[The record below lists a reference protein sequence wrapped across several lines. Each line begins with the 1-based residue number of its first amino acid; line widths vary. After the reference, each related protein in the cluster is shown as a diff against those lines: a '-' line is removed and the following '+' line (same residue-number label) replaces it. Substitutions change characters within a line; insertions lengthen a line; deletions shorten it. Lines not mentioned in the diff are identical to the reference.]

1 MLHFCT
7 EIDFFFF
14 NTSLFSSFLFRHKH
28 VVKNALHS
36 KIYITKF
43 KKKYTGTTFNNNSRL
58 DLCTPLSFSKSKKFQ
73 KTLKPFEIDF
83 FTRFIFINLKN
94 KRLQEVVVKLYS
106 VDFSSI
112 VLYAKLHG
120 YSHRNLINGYK
131 VSALSY

>member
-1 MLHFCT
+1 MHPT
-7 EIDFFFF
+7 EFF
-14 NTSLFSSFLFRHKH
+14 K
-28 VVKNALHS
+28 VKEIS
-36 KIYITKF
+36 KDPK
-43 KKKYTGTTFNNNSRL
+43 TFWNW
-58 DLCTPLSFSKSKKFQ
+58 
-73 KTLKPFEIDF
+73 F

-112 VLYAKLHG
+112 VLYAKLYG